1 MLSKQIKNSK
11 TESDYTAFSF
21 LLEYWWGYVV
31 ASAALRELLSGY
43 GVMELE
49 IFLSEEPPKQHPISG
64 KFKHVI
70 NEPKKQRKCYGIWFF
85 IL

>member
-1 MLSKQIKNSK
+1 MR
-11 TESDYTAFSF
+11 
-21 LLEYWWGYVV
+21 LEGRNDDVLCLRRTRTGNPCV
-31 ASAALRELLSGY
+31 AASEALRELLSGY

-70 NEPKKQRKCYGIWFF
+70 NEP
-85 IL
+85 